1 MLNIKKLFTK
11 LTPKIKTMT
20 GTTDSN
26 GNLSLG
32 LSDSAAKSII
42 GITGSNFVY
51 IPFVYAG
58 NWYAKT
64 VSSNS
69 ASTPVVN
76 ENVNV
81 SIKYLGGGYCLK
93 ALSAI
98 FSRLAERRWEYAEH
112 KEDSHETSADNR
124 NKLHQIL
131 WNWYCVGVIF
141 IKRNLGI
148 HATVWDYILGNADS
162 DLLKGR
168 ERINSVIYHYG
179 SKDNDAILGK
189 LQHYGKHQECR
200 LGRNRQGVA
209 ISERG
214 WCCA

>member
-58 NWYAKT
+58 DWYAKT

-81 SIKYLGGGYCLK
+81 SIKYLGGVYRK
-93 ALSAI
+93 AN
-98 FSRLAERRWEYAEH
+98 Y
-112 KEDSHETSADNR
+112 
-124 NKLHQIL
+124 
-131 WNWYCVGVIF
+131 V
-141 IKRNLGI
+141 NLRP
-148 HATVWDYILGNADS
+148 L
-162 DLLKGR
+162 
-168 ERINSVIYHYG
+168 
-179 SKDNDAILGK
+179 LGK
-189 LQHYGKHQECR
+189 A
-200 LGRNRQGVA
+200 VA
-209 ISERG
+209 V
-214 WCCA
+214 C